1 MILIKLTDYEDIA
14 ADDHLS
20 LTLARSWLGWLM
32 TLFTIGPGFTVHALE
47 ADTLRQTERG
57 RNEDAETSLLTV
69 SWLT

>member
-1 MILIKLTDYEDIA
+1 
-14 ADDHLS
+14 
-20 LTLARSWLGWLM
+20 M